1 MNEDRSAGIAG
12 PRGAEADARTAA
24 DGNASSSPAPPPA
37 QREPLAHGER
47 RFIAMGMM
55 VPVFVGSVDQSILAT
70 SLPTIGRALG
80 DVHDLPWLIT
90 AYLIAATAFTPLYG
104 KFADIR
110 GRRAALSIAL
120 GVYMTGALI

>member
-1 MNEDRSAGIAG
+1 MDAKVSESVAAPAAPSAH
-12 PRGAEADARTAA
+12 P
-24 DGNASSSPAPPPA
+24 
-37 QREPLAHGER
+37 EPLSHREKL
-47 RFIAMGMM
+47 IIVTSMM
-55 VPVFVGSVDQSILAT
+55 VPVFLGSVDQSILAT

-90 AYLIAATAFTPLYG
+90 AYLIASTALTPLYG

-120 GVYMTGALI
+120 GVYMTGALISA